1 MPGIAMLDTQDT
13 EVGIQFG
20 GCADRP
26 VRAEGSNIKALG
38 SGIGCGVDERM
49 AAEYYTKGL
58 HKLSCLIEMH
68 FRKKQCCYKGTVV
81 ERRCV

>member
-1 MPGIAMLDTQDT
+1 MLDAQDT
-13 EVGIQFG
+13 EVGVQFG

-38 SGIGCGVDERM
+38 SRIGCRVDERM
-49 AAEYYTKGL
+49 AAKDYTKGF

-68 FRKKQCCYKGTVV
+68 LRKKQCCYKGTVV
-81 ERRCV
+81 EHMGV